1 MTEKAVFL
9 AEEQPNKFNSHYKK
23 YNHLA
28 CGIEIDGKPH
38 TVHIILGEN
47 QGQWYYSHILLDIEK
62 GSLLAG
68 IQQPKPGHPIRTS
81 LSDIKD
87 TTLLRLLQADSSKI
101 IDENGEPHPV
111 FHGTNQQFDIF
122 DISKARQNADIPA
135 FFFSKNNTEASEYGD
150 VNSCFLNIRNAKI
163 DKPVVNMQGLAIRKE
178 LVKQGFDGMI
188 TDEDG
193 IVEYAAF
200 YPNQIKSATKNTGT
214 YNRADLS
221 VTDSRSKRAISNE
234 KHKELSMQIPISTQS
249 DYDKIVKGGQHMG
262 NEIVIQNTADTI
274 TVHTNVTVG
283 RNGRCKT
290 DGKSSAAITAKENGV
305 VIADGK
311 TTVIGYGNAN
321 IIAKGNCKITLHD
334 SSFGN
339 CYEHCHIT
347 LKGASKIS
355 ADGNCTVHAY
365 DETAVSASGSSKVH
379 TYQKATAKGTDVTAL
394 SGKGE
399 STLYGQKNC
408 SIMAKDN
415 CIVYASDNCT
425 VQAADNCLVVA
436 NKYATIKASDNCL
449 IMSNEN
455 PNDNITLFDKCEHLK
470 LEDVNDKNI
479 MSALKQMAQSKAVV
493 ERPYVAIQILK
504 DNIPQT
510 RREAVNRRLNTMGLK
525 DQTAAK
531 NYLYSLIEAEPAQKN
546 QAPAKNL
553 ERQLETARKAGYV
566 QGVCECVAVVGNE
579 QNMGK
584 KLLSEMQVTKDMAKK
599 FANPETFKTLEQGIF
614 AQKQEQKLEQT
625 HSRKL

>member
-1 MTEKAVFL
+1 MAEQDHKPTDELIKWASAIADPEERQTVIGKIRELQEVVANAEWVFNAEPVKQLEGSEFSKSEKSLITQVNEFFKSIGGKVEREGFGMVNLTRQGIKSSIAHGIGRVKAAAFTAV
-9 AEEQPNKFNSHYKK
+9 P
-23 YNHLA
+23 
-28 CGIEIDGKPH
+28 EIIK
-38 TVHIILGEN
+38 
-47 QGQWYYSHILLDIEK
+47 QG
-62 GSLLAG
+62 
-68 IQQPKPGHPIRTS
+68 
-81 LSDIKD
+81 
-87 TTLLRLLQADSSKI
+87 KI
-101 IDENGEPHPV
+101 IDRQ
-111 FHGTNQQFDIF
+111 TNWKGRGYDTYVIDAPINIGNIEYIAEVIINKDKDGQRFYLHEVEIKE
-122 DISKARQNADIPA
+122 KARSAFKTGMDTSALQAPA
-135 FFFSKNNTEASEYGD
+135 QSAFKTATERGAPQASRLIITRKLREVNKNILE
-150 VNSCFLNIRNAKI
+150 II
-163 DKPVVNMQGLAIRKE
+163 D
-178 LVKQGFDGMI
+178 
-188 TDEDG
+188 
-193 IVEYAAF
+193 
-200 YPNQIKSATKNTGT
+200 
-214 YNRADLS
+214 
-221 VTDSRSKRAISNE
+221 
-234 KHKELSMQIPISTQS
+234 KHKELSMKIPISTQA
-249 DYDKIVKGGQHMG
+249 DYDKIVKGGQHIG

-283 RNGRCKT
+283 KNGRCKT
-290 DGKSSAAITAKENGV
+290 DDKSSAAITAKENGV

-321 IIAKGNCKITLHD
+321 IIAKGNCKITLND
-334 SSFGN
+334 SAFGN

-365 DETAVSASGSSKVH
+365 DEAAVSASGSSKVY

-394 SGKGE
+394 SGKDE
-399 STLYGQKNC
+399 STLTGQKNC

-415 CIVYASDNCT
+415 CIVYASDNCA

-470 LEDVNDKNI
+470 LENVNDKNI
-479 MSALKQMAQSKAVV
+479 MGALKQMAQSKAVV

-531 NYLYSLIEAEPAQKN
+531 NYLYSLIEAAPVQKN
-546 QAPAKNL
+546 QAPAQNL

-584 KLLSEMQVTKDMAKK
+584 KLLSEMNVTKDMAKK
-599 FANPETFKTLEQGIF
+599 FANPETFKTLEKGIF
-614 AQKQEQKLEQT
+614 AQKVEQKLEQT